1 MLLLAGS
8 AGLSRR
14 ANFAA
19 PLLPQEPRSL
29 ANALARAAY
38 WTYLTRPAPEVS
50 VWRGFQ
56 VKKGLEPCEV
66 RLAWWRCH

>member
-19 PLLPQEPRSL
+19 PLLRQEPRSL
-29 ANALARAAY
+29 TIAHAMAAT
-38 WTYLTRPAPEVS
+38 WTYSTSPAPQVS
-50 VWRGFQ
+50 
-56 VKKGLEPCEV
+56 E
-66 RLAWWRCH
+66 

>member
-19 PLLPQEPRSL
+19 LLLPQEPRSW
-29 ANALARAAY
+29 ANAHTMAAT
-38 WTYLTRPAPEVS
+38 WTYLTRRPPQFSE
-50 VWRGFQ
+50 
-56 VKKGLEPCEV
+56 
-66 RLAWWRCH
+66 

>member
-8 AGLSRR
+8 AGLSKR

-29 ANALARAAY
+29 ANAHAMVAT
-38 WTYLTRPAPEVS
+38 WTYLTRPASQLSAKRWLQARKRVHPYGDHLP
-50 VWRGFQ
+50 WR
-56 VKKGLEPCEV
+56 
-66 RLAWWRCH
+66 RSH